1 VDASLRVYLLDIG
14 RTPLLT
20 ADEERAAMRR
30 IRDAGMQFRCDL
42 LACEL
47 VLDGALER
55 LRAVCDGREPVYQVV
70 EWAAAIRSADRLRIR
85 RELSRTLT
93 LVESRMR
100 WEARDDRIAAEPAAS
115 LRRRVAARGRARRWR
130 REAVRLVARSPLR
143 TECLRP
149 WFERLREIQRRAERL
164 VANSPASAAA
174 GLAARPVSPH
184 GEPAD
189 LLCRMGETPAT
200 LGRRI
205 RTAEAARK
213 AYEAAKRVLICGN
226 LRLVVA
232 IAKRYCNRGLSMLD
246 LVQEGNFGL
255 MRAVEKTSRSAPG
268 RFSHYAAWWIAQAM
282 RQALADHARPIRL
295 PRRTLQSV
303 ARMRSLARSLSQA
316 MRRQPNPDELAET
329 AGIPLTRLFHFIR
342 WDRRPLRLGG
352 PAGNGGPVSGQID
365 ARFVESLPQESVCR
379 EASYTGLR
387 DCIEEAMT
395 ALDER
400 QREVLRLRFGLADG
414 CSHSLREVGRM
425 LSLSGERIRQLE
437 AGSIFILRTSEASRR
452 LAGFLD
458 EEPGCSAAARGRRE
472 PA

>member
-1 VDASLRVYLLDIG
+1 LLDIG

-20 ADEERAAMRR
+20 AAEERAAMRR
-30 IRDAGMQFRCDL
+30 IRDTGLQFRCDL
-42 LACEL
+42 LACQL
-47 VLDGALER
+47 VLRGALER
-55 LRAVCDGREPVYQVV
+55 LHAVCDGREPIYQVV
-70 EWAAAIRSADRLRIR
+70 EGAAAIRSADRLRIR

-100 WEARDDRIAAEPAAS
+100 WAARDDRIAADPAAS
-115 LRRRVAARGRARRWR
+115 PRERGAARGRARRWR
-130 REAVRLVARSPLR
+130 RKVLRLVARSPLR

-149 WFERLREIQRRAERL
+149 WFERLREIQRRADRL
-164 VANSPASAAA
+164 PAKASACAAA
-174 GLAARPVSPH
+174 GPAPRPVPPRD
-184 GEPAD
+184 ELAD

-205 RTAEAARK
+205 RRAEAARK
-213 AYEAAKRVLICGN
+213 VYEAAKRVLICGN

-232 IAKRYCNRGLSMLD
+232 IAKRYRNRGLSMLD

-255 MRAVEKTSRSAPG
+255 MRAVEKTSRSSPG

-282 RQALADHARPIRL
+282 RQALADHAKPIRL
-295 PRRTLQSV
+295 PRRAQQSV
-303 ARMRSLARSLSQA
+303 ARVRSLARGLSQA
-316 MRRQPNPDELAET
+316 MRRQPTSEEIAEA
-329 AGIPLTRLFHFIR
+329 AGMSPSKLFHCMQ
-342 WDRRPLRLGG
+342 WDRRPLRLDG
-352 PAGNGGPVSGQID
+352 PAGADGRPSGQID
-365 ARFVESLPQESVCR
+365 ARFIENVPQESSFR
-379 EASYTGLR
+379 EASHPGLR

-400 QREVLRLRFGLADG
+400 QREVLRLRYGLADG